1 MAVYNMLNAFNDITL
16 SVSQMRYVKL
26 DSRWHSD
33 FARVTFSRIYYVCK
47 GEADVVC
54 NGTPHHLTPG
64 NIYFVPAG
72 SDFSYSCEEYME
84 KLYIHV
90 SVLQKNRYDLFSRLK
105 ECVVLPG
112 LSREE
117 FRRLCR
123 CVGSADANDMMYLK
137 AHLHDLL
144 MRVVDKS
151 GVDLG
156 RPEVYAPLTE
166 RALEYMEEHLS
177 CGLTVKQVAQAL
189 RVSADRLQ
197 RTFQQDVKLSVG
209 RYITKRVLYAA
220 EERLRISDDSIQD
233 ISEHFGFCD
242 QFYFSRRF
250 ADYFGV
256 SPRRYRKFISI
267 GQPIELD

>member
-1 MAVYNMLNAFNDITL
+1 MAVYNMLKAFNEISL

-54 NGTPHHLTPG
+54 NGTAYHLTPG

-72 SDFSYSCEEYME
+72 SNFAYHCAEYME

-90 SVLQKNRYDLFSRLK
+90 SVLQNNRYDLFSRLK

-112 LSREE
+112 LPQEE

-123 CVGSADANDMMYLK
+123 CAGSADANDMMYLK
-137 AHLHDLL
+137 CHLHTLL
-144 MRVVDKS
+144 QQVVEKS

-156 RPEVYAPLTE
+156 QPEVYSPLTE
-166 RALEYMEEHLS
+166 RALEYIEEHLHCS
-177 CGLTVKQVAQAL
+177 LTVKQVAEGIK
-189 RVSADRLQ
+189 VSEDRLQ
-197 RTFQQDVKLSVG
+197 KIFQQDIKKTVG
-209 RYITKRVLYAA
+209 RYITEQVLYAA
-220 EERLRISDDSIQD
+220 EIRLRISDDSIQS
-233 ISEHFGFCD
+233 ISAHFGFCD

-256 SPRRYRKFISI
+256 SPRRYRKLISM
-267 GQPIELD
+267 GQPIEIE